1 MKTKHHP
8 RSVTLLTL
16 LLGYVLAACSPT
28 PNIVGGPCKY
38 DDHPGTAT
46 ITKIEKTE
54 ASKQQSGSTG
64 YEGFE
69 VRFTFKPDTALKD
82 ELGAKAA
89 TWEHLLQIGSGTYP
103 GPEYLQKYKLE
114 VGKTFRGTMSVI
126 KSGTCTPVIMKL
138 DGVDSID
145 FFEGKK

>member
-1 MKTKHHP
+1 MVP
-8 RSVTLLTL
+8 F
-16 LLGYVLAACSPT
+16 LALFLCCILPACGAQREV
-28 PNIVGGPCKY
+28 VGGPCKY

-89 TWEHLLQIGSGTYP
+89 TWEHSLTIGSGTYP
-103 GPEYLQKYKLE
+103 GPEYLKKYKLE
-114 VGKTFRGTMSVI
+114 AGKTFRGTISII
-126 KSGTCTPVIMKL
+126 KSGTCTAVIVKL
-138 DGVDSID
+138 DGVDPID